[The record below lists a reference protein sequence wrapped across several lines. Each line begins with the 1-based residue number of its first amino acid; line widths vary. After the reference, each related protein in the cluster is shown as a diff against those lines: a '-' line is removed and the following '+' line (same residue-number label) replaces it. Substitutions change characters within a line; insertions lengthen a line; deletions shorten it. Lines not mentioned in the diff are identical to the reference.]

1 MQRATLTTASP
12 TWASLHLVTEPGRST
27 KAQSFW
33 PKALTGNAL
42 SKSPRQV
49 GQGKIIANSTHSP
62 KDLTLK
68 SKLNVVKDFKI
79 IMKLIY
85 GAHSP
90 LFYRS
95 PGMRTLGAEIKLPI
109 ETFCALLL
117 CVLNCTSSLLTVE

>member
-1 MQRATLTTASP
+1 MLTTASP
-12 TWASLHLVTEPGRST
+12 TWASLHLVTELGGGT

-49 GQGKIIANSTHSP
+49 GQCKIIANSTHSP

-68 SKLNVVKDFKI
+68 SKLNVVKDFKV

-95 PGMRTLGAEIKLPI
+95 PGMHTLGAEIKLPI
-109 ETFCALLL
+109 KTFYVLLL
-117 CVLNCTSSLLTVE
+117 FVLTCTSSLWIVE